1 MHLSL
6 LGTAT
11 HSDLPARSTLRRW
24 VHRALNVDAQVT
36 LVFVGARAGR
46 RLNRQFRRR
55 DYATNVLTFGYQT
68 RPIVVADIVICLPIV
83 RREARQQGKTL
94 REHLAHMVVHGALHA
109 LGHDH
114 ARRRDAQKMQLLE
127 RRLLAQLRIPD
138 PYA

>member
-1 MHLSL
+1 M
-6 LGTAT
+6 
-11 HSDLPARSTLRRW
+11 
-24 VHRALNVDAQVT
+24 HRALNVDAQVT